1 MRNFYKIMAVATVA
15 VTTAVFT
22 GCSSDD
28 DFMVEPIGSGTSQ
41 TRAVTNPDG
50 TLTITFDDFDS
61 GMLA

>member
-28 DFMVEPIGSGTSQ
+28 DFMVEPIGSGTPRPVLSRIR
-41 TRAVTNPDG
+41 TAH
-50 TLTITFDDFDS
+50 
-61 GMLA
+61 